1 MLRCS
6 GLRCIIQFN
15 LSPDGATEVVA
26 LEGSRTKPRVA
37 LFCAIT
43 SLYWFSMYTYV
54 PTLSPYARSIGAS
67 YKMVGIIIG
76 SYGFVQLVLRVPLGL
91 FSDST
96 GRRKAFIVFGVL
108 FGLLSAI
115 GLYISRD
122 PTSLLVSR
130 SLSGVSASMWVVF
143 TVLFASYFDT
153 GEAPRAIGL
162 INSSLSLG
170 QICAMLLGG
179 WVAGQFGQ
187 AAPFLVGATA
197 AAVALV
203 LSLGITE
210 VRTAGNG
217 RLNLRDFYSVVS
229 DRHLLVVSLLAV
241 ICQLLTYGTVYGFT
255 PVIAKSIGASDF
267 ETGVLSTLAVL
278 PTVVVATLSGTVFR
292 RVFGERNT
300 IAASFVLIAASCFY
314 IPFAQQMLPLYV
326 AQIVGGTGRGT
337 ALPLLMGLSIRS
349 VPAERRATA
358 MGFFQAVY
366 AFGMF
371 AGPVLV
377 GLLGDMVGLR
387 WGFWAVGLLGIAGA
401 MLTLVLV
408 REAVR
413 GKAVAAA

>member
-1 MLRCS
+1 
-6 GLRCIIQFN
+6 
-15 LSPDGATEVVA
+15 
-26 LEGSRTKPRVA
+26 
-37 LFCAIT
+37 
-43 SLYWFSMYTYV
+43 MYTYV

-67 YKMVGIIIG
+67 YKMIGIIVG
-76 SYGFVQLVLRVPLGL
+76 SYGFVQLILRVPLGL

-96 GRRKAFIVFGVL
+96 GRRKSFIVFGVL
-108 FGLLSAI
+108 FGLFSAI
-115 GLYISRD
+115 GLYLSRD
-122 PTSLLVSR
+122 PFSLLVSR

-153 GEAPRAIGL
+153 SEAPRAIGL
-162 INSSLSLG
+162 INSSLSFG

-187 AAPFLVGATA
+187 AAPFLVGAMA

-210 VRTAGNG
+210 VRTTGNG
-217 RLNLRDFYSVVS
+217 RLNLRDFLSVVS
-229 DRHLLVVSLLAV
+229 DRHLVVVSLLAV

-267 ETGVLSTLAVL
+267 ETGVLATLAVL
-278 PTVVVATLSGTVFR
+278 PSVVVAALSGTVFR

-300 IAASFVLIAASCFY
+300 IAGSFALIAASCFY
-314 IPFAQQMLPLYV
+314 IPFAKQMLPLYI
-326 AQIVGGTGRGT
+326 AQIIGGTGRGA
-337 ALPLLMGLSIRS
+337 ALPLLMGLSISS

-377 GLLGDMVGLR
+377 GFLSDLAGLQ
-387 WGFWAVGLLGIAGA
+387 WGFWAVGVLGIGGA
-401 MLTLVLV
+401 LLTLVLV
-408 REAVR
+408 REAAH
-413 GKAVAAA
+413 GKTVAVA